1 VISTPDPIVPRGKEP
16 KSEIESVFSFKQNKI
31 MANFRTN
38 HSKQSAS
45 STGGMITKVGI
56 FAAILGALFWGFSQ
70 FIGSGKTMDDNMEQG
85 KDILGGKTTT
95 TNNNDAPGEDGT
107 APGSPNMLPSST
119 TGEII
124 HHKYFSLSYNEEHEQ
139 AEWVAY
145 ELDKESLIQPNVE
158 RSGNFRPDP
167 KVKKAS
173 ASDRDYRGTGYDRG
187 HMVPAGDRAF
197 SDEAMSETFYMSNMS
212 PQIRN
217 FNGGIWRE
225 LEENVRDWAYQN
237 KHLYVISGPVLTE
250 PIRERIGPNEVS
262 VPDKYFKVI
271 LDYTEPE
278 AKAIA
283 FLMSNEI
290 SYQPLEKYAVTIDD
304 VEAATGIDFFN
315 NLLDDQTEEV
325 LESQTDLR
333 KWKFDKKRF
342 QLRNDSWN
350 KRQ

>member
-1 VISTPDPIVPRGKEP
+1 
-16 KSEIESVFSFKQNKI
+16 
-31 MANFRTN
+31 MAKFRTN
-38 HSKQSAS
+38 HSKPTSS
-45 STGGMITKVGI
+45 STGGMITKVGL
-56 FAAILGALFWGFSQ
+56 FAAILAALFWGFSK
-70 FIGSGKTMDDNMEQG
+70 FTGSEKDMADNVEKAEDILSGKSNSGNSNNTSGEADNTSALYNY
-85 KDILGGKTTT
+85 IPT
-95 TNNNDAPGEDGT
+95 
-107 APGSPNMLPSST
+107 SP
-119 TGEII
+119 TGELI
-124 HHKYFSLSYNEEHEQ
+124 HHQYFSLSYNEEHEQ

-145 ELDKESLIQPNVE
+145 ELSKESLIQPNVE

-197 SDEAMSETFYMSNMS
+197 SEEAMSETFYMSNMS

-237 KHLYVISGPVLTE
+237 KHLYVISGPILTE
-250 PIRERIGPNEVS
+250 PVRERIGPNEVS
-262 VPDKYFKVI
+262 VPDKYYKVI

-283 FLMSNEI
+283 FIMSNEI

-304 VEAATGIDFFN
+304 VETATGIDFFP
-315 NLLDDQTEEV
+315 NLLDDETEET
-325 LESQTDLR
+325 LESRTDLS